1 MPPGSALN
9 LAVYEGSSDLPNRSR
24 TAPRSEAAS
33 GSPGAPST
41 TFSWSS
47 RNSPEQFSLQS
58 PGPCVK
64 RQVAHRASASFA
76 ARPEARPGPAHAAS
90 AQAVASPLRSRRA
103 RRIHR
108 PKSARRPFEAG
119 SAAQDSQAVVLARFV
134 LTDMPCRLLQP
145 LHRSSGDRYSVR
157 TGPRD
162 REPLNHCR
170 IRQRWRVRSLP
181 LSTVWQSPRHNVM
194 TPD

>member
-64 RQVAHRASASFA
+64 RQFAHRASASKA
-76 ARPEARPGPAHAAS
+76 CCSSGGSPWSRSCSQRASRCISPSLKACSAHTSSKVRPPAFRGWIS
-90 AQAVASPLRSRRA
+90 RSRFASRFARSVRA
-103 RRIHR
+103 
-108 PKSARRPFEAG
+108 
-119 SAAQDSQAVVLARFV
+119 
-134 LTDMPCRLLQP
+134 
-145 LHRSSGDRYSVR
+145 DRYAMPPPPTAPPLFGRSVLSADWS
-157 TGPRD
+157 T
-162 REPLNHCR
+162 
-170 IRQRWRVRSLP
+170 RS
-181 LSTVWQSPRHNVM
+181 
-194 TPD
+194 